1 LDRLEELS
9 VAFPAFIRPQDYD
22 LSSLRFLHT
31 ARITLHPFDNDDLVL
46 VLSLFSKLPQISI
59 LWLRITGKINAY
71 ALPSLGD
78 LAARGVAVPI
88 SFQATLTEV
97 TIHGDSRHVHAFS
110 MVHCP
115 GLRRLHLTRDEWD
128 VDDAEE
134 RINSASAA
142 PRWIEELASGLNHSA
157 CHLDTFIIDTLE
169 GGLQRLL
176 PMLEI
181 QVDHIY
187 FCYFG
192 ALVSVYAHLPL
203 TVHTVSVLCRER
215 YDDWYQGRPIL
226 HS

>member
-9 VAFPAFIRPQDYD
+9 VAFPAFIRPHDYD
-22 LSSLRFLHT
+22 LSSLQFLHT
-31 ARITLHPFDNDDLVL
+31 ARITLHPFTNHDLVL
-46 VLSLFSKLPQISI
+46 VLSLFSKLPQLSI
-59 LWLRITGKINAY
+59 LWLRVTGKIDGY
-71 ALPSLGD
+71 ALPSVVD

-97 TIHGDSRHVHAFS
+97 TIHGNSRHVHAFS

-115 GLRRLHLTRDEWD
+115 GLRRLHLTCDEWD

-134 RINSASAA
+134 EIKSASAA
-142 PRWIEELASGLNHSA
+142 PHWIEELASGLNHSA
-157 CHLDTFIIDTLE
+157 CHLGTFIIDTLE
-169 GGLQRLL
+169 GGPQRLL
-176 PMLEI
+176 PMLQI

-187 FCYFG
+187 FRYFR

-203 TVHTVSVLCRER
+203 TIHTVSVLCAEK
-215 YDDWYQGRPIL
+215 YNDWYQGKHIH